1 MKDNIEKLF
10 EGTYQYFQNGQNY
23 SQENF
28 TVSKIEA
35 TQNVLFEAEIMSRV
49 ETGEFFKMKIAYV
62 VSQFYAP
69 QTVIVEKSLGEK
81 IAKEVFDVDYT
92 TQTLR
97 YTFKSSSSLETVER
111 PFSSKHHIIAPCFL
125 TAGLFTLTKKI
136 DSTARTPVTFIT
148 TANEWEFHGP
158 PVDKIL
164 WIELKAHDTEELL
177 ISGAPLT
184 ASKFEIHEEDALT
197 GDVKPGAQLWVSKHY
212 GVPYQLVERDGAK
225 IVVRKLKKLKQ
236 EMGKMF

>member
-1 MKDNIEKLF
+1 MQVIYIVN
-10 EGTYQYFQNGQNY
+10 
-23 SQENF
+23 
-28 TVSKIEA
+28 
-35 TQNVLFEAEIMSRV
+35 
-49 ETGEFFKMKIAYV
+49 
-62 VSQFYAP
+62 QFYAP

-81 IAKEVFDVDYT
+81 TAKEVFDVDYT

-97 YTFKSSSSLETVER
+97 YTFKSNTSVETVER

-125 TAGLFTLTKKI
+125 TSGLFTLTKKI
-136 DSTARTPVTFIT
+136 DTTARTPVTFIT
-148 TANEWEFHGP
+148 TANAWEFHGA

-164 WIELKAHDTEELL
+164 WIELKAHETEELL

-184 ASKFEIHEEDALT
+184 ASKYEIHEEDALT
-197 GDVKPGAQLWVSKHY
+197 GEAKSGAQLWVSKHY
-212 GVPYQLVERDGAK
+212 GVPYQLEEKDGAK

>member
-1 MKDNIEKLF
+1 MKENFEKLF

-28 TVSKIEA
+28 TVSKIAA

-49 ETGEFFKMKIAYV
+49 ETGEFFKMQVVYV
-62 VSQFYAP
+62 VNQFYAP
-69 QTVIVEKSLGEK
+69 QTVIIEKSLGEK

-97 YTFKSSSSLETVER
+97 YTFKSNNGEESVER

-125 TAGLFTLTKKI
+125 TSGLFTLTKKI
-136 DSTARTPVTFIT
+136 DSTSRTPVTFIT
-148 TANEWEFHGP
+148 TANEWDFHGA

-184 ASKFEIHEEDALT
+184 ASKYEIHEEDALT
-197 GDVKPGAQLWVSKHY
+197 GEAKPGAQLWVSKHY
-212 GVPYQLVERDGAK
+212 GVPYQLEERDGAK
-225 IVVRKLKKLKQ
+225 IVARKLKKLKQ
-236 EMGKMF
+236 EMGKIF